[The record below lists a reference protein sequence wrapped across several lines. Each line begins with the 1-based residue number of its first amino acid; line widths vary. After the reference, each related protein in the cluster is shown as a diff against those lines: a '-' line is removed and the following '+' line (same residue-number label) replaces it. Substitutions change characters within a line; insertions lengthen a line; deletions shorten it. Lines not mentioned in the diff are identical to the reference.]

1 MSLGKDYIFKSQTKK
16 QLLILFASGI
26 FLTIVGIFM
35 IINGDSHHEEVSNL
49 ASESSHY
56 EFHWYQRFFSNLW
69 INNVYFTGISVS
81 AVFFLAIQYVAQA
94 GWSAGL
100 IRIPIAMGS
109 WMPYAFIL
117 MLLVFG
123 IANHDIFHWTHEYL
137 YDDNDYIYDAIID
150 GKKAYLN
157 VPFYLSRMILFFVI
171 WYLLYIIIVKESDK
185 EDVNGGETHWRKLFT
200 ISAVFVVVYAVTS
213 SVAAWDWILSIDT
226 HWFSTMIGWY
236 VFASWWVSSLAFIT
250 LIVIAL
256 KENGNLDFINHS
268 VIHDLGKFV
277 FAFSVF
283 WTYIWFSQYLLIYY
297 AHIPEETIYYVE
309 RVKSGIYAPFFYL
322 NLICNFFFPF
332 LFLMTRASKR
342 HTRFLKIACPI
353 ILFGHFID
361 FYLMVTP
368 GVLKENGGFGF
379 MEIGILVVYLSSFL
393 FVVLRS
399 LSSRRLVAKNHPML
413 EESLHHDV

>member
-26 FLTIVGIFM
+26 LLTIVGIFM

-137 YDDNDYIYDAIID
+137 YDVNDYRYDAIID

-256 KENGNLDFINHS
+256 KENGNLDFKAFTVELKLNNHFYRDSLNNVILQVDINNSTQNEAMRHLS
-268 VIHDLGKFV
+268 RSLRFYYQGDFQQALAEVDKAITLQPNIAVAYARKG
-277 FAFSVF
+277 S
-283 WTYIWFSQYLLIYY
+283 IYY
-297 AHIPEETIYYVE
+297 KLNQIDRATLNWNISLKLDPEYSEVRE
-309 RVKSGIYAPFFYL
+309 ML
-322 NLICNFFFPF
+322 N
-332 LFLMTRASKR
+332 A
-342 HTRFLKIACPI
+342 LKDNKLRPVS
-353 ILFGHFID
+353 ID
-361 FYLMVTP
+361 
-368 GVLKENGGFGF
+368 N
-379 MEIGILVVYLSSFL
+379 
-393 FVVLRS
+393 
-399 LSSRRLVAKNHPML
+399 
-413 EESLHHDV
+413 